1 MSLFQ
6 MMEIAEG
13 LMQLDPVRT
22 YPSRGAELVAR
33 IISARAFR
41 LELTA
46 GEGVGEDPGGEPD
59 LSLPLRSGREH
70 VGLLQLWL
78 KPGERLGDDEL
89 RLARWGARALGR
101 SLCYANRL
109 AAEGGRRQG
118 EDVTQTL
125 KRAPLTP
132 RERDVVS
139 LLVSGASTRD
149 IAGRTGLTVS
159 TVNTYL
165 KRIFSKLGVHSR
177 VELVARM
184 TGTDATP
191 RHPLAHDESTSLSQT
206 H

>member
-1 MSLFQ
+1 MSLFR

-22 YPSRGAELVAR
+22 YPSRGADLVSR
-33 IISARAFR
+33 IVSARAHR
-41 LELTA
+41 LTLNG
-46 GEGVGEDPGGEPD
+46 GEMSGEDPGGEAD
-59 LSLPLRSGREH
+59 LCLPLRSGREQ
-70 VGLLQLWL
+70 VGTLHLWL
-78 KPGERLGDDEL
+78 EPGDRLGDDEL

-101 SLCYANRL
+101 GLCYATRL
-109 AAEGGRRQG
+109 TAEGGRRQG

-177 VELVARM
+177 VELIARM
-184 TGTDATP
+184 AGTDATP
-191 RHPLAHDESTSLSQT
+191 RHPVSGEEPALT
-206 H
+206 